1 MDNLHITGV
10 AIYEAFHSGYQEVV
24 SRRSYLNR
32 INFFPVP
39 DGDTGTNLVSTF
51 SAIADSLRAERSVHS
66 MLSAMAD
73 AAMEGARGNSGIIIA
88 QFISGLKR
96 ETHGHDRL
104 DARQFSRAAL
114 GASRYADAAVSEPAE
129 GTILT
134 VIRDWASALIHLSEK
149 IPEPGR
155 LLHEAFVHAGATL
168 EKTRTGTEANR
179 KAGVEDAGA
188 SGFVS
193 FLEGLN
199 GYIAEGK
206 RFRHG
211 AGAAGGAGLMRLDI
225 QKEAPGHGATSIESI
240 GFRYCTEALIE
251 GENMDPETL
260 RDTLKGLG
268 DSLIVST
275 DGDRARIHIH
285 TDEPAA
291 LFLELRRFGTIK
303 KEKVDDMILEYR
315 ASREEHP
322 ETAIVTDSI
331 ADLPADLMDRYRI
344 HMVSQKLLWNG
355 STFLD
360 RLSISPETFYPYLDG
375 SSEYPTSSLPE
386 ERDIANLISFL
397 STHYRSAVMLPVG
410 ARLSGTKALFDR
422 VNEGMGRDDFRA
434 TVIDTRMNSAAQG
447 LLVLTAAEAAEAGM
461 SAEQVIQLVEAER
474 EKIKI
479 FVAVSTF
486 RYMIRSGRVS
496 PLKGIIASVLNL
508 KPIVSLDGGG
518 KGIAFG
524 KAFSQKALQKKV
536 VRIVEKL
543 HREKGVRRYAVVH
556 AAASHKAESFAGKI
570 EKAIGI
576 EPHYIMEISPVVGL
590 HAGVGAVAVA
600 VQLERA

>member
-1 MDNLHITGV
+1 MNNLHITGV
-10 AIYEAFHSGYQEVV
+10 GIYEAFFSGYQEVV
-24 SRRSYLNR
+24 NRRGYLNR

-51 SAIADSLRAERSVHS
+51 SAIADSLKAERSAHEIFGT
-66 MLSAMAD
+66 MAD

-96 ETHGHDRL
+96 ETRGHDRL
-104 DARQFSRAAL
+104 DARQFSMAAL

-134 VIRDWASALIHLSEK
+134 VIRDWATALIRLSEK
-149 IPEPGR
+149 IHEPGR
-155 LLHEAFVHAGATL
+155 LLHEAFAHAGASL

-206 RFRHG
+206 RFRRSVST
-211 AGAAGGAGLMRLDI
+211 ARLDI
-225 QKEAPGHGATSIESI
+225 QKEAAGHGAASIAEI

-251 GENMDPETL
+251 GKHLEPEVL
-260 RDTLKGLG
+260 RGALKGFG

-275 DGDRARIHIH
+275 DGDLARIHIH

-291 LFLELRRFGTIK
+291 LFLELRRFGIIK

-331 ADLPADLMDRYRI
+331 ADLPAELMDRYRI
-344 HMVSQKLLWNG
+344 HMVSQKLLWG
-355 STFLD
+355 ESTFLD
-360 RLSISPETFYPYLDG
+360 RVSISPETFYPYLDG
-375 SSEYPTSSLPE
+375 STEYPTSSLPE
-386 ERDIANLISFL
+386 ERDVANLFSFL
-397 STHYRSAVMLPVG
+397 STHYSSAVMLPVG
-410 ARLSGTKALFDR
+410 AKLSGTKALFDR
-422 VNEGMGRDDFRA
+422 VNEGMGDDFGA

-461 SAEQVIQLVEAER
+461 STEEIVRLVEAER

-496 PLKGIIASVLNL
+496 PLKGFIASSLNL
-508 KPIVSLDGGG
+508 KPIVSLDGEG

-536 VRIVEKL
+536 VRIVGDL

-556 AAASHKAESFAGKI
+556 AAARHKAESFAAMI
-570 EKAIGI
+570 EKATGIG
-576 EPHYIMEISPVVGL
+576 PRYIMEISPVVGL